1 MAKPVGTGTF
11 SNLGHTQA
19 LRGRQCDQAKVRELP
34 SWPGAQKMMP
44 YSEAEYMTA
53 TGSPLTELQYRPC
66 ARERSIYVCGE
77 LLISVENRS
86 SPHKGKHRC
95 QREQNPTE

>member
-34 SWPGAQKMMP
+34 SWPGAQKMTP
-44 YSEAEYMTA
+44 HKEAEYMTA
-53 TGSPLTELQYRPC
+53 TGSRSSDSRNSL
-66 ARERSIYVCGE
+66 ARGSGPYMCVSPENEERS
-77 LLISVENRS
+77 
-86 SPHKGKHRC
+86 
-95 QREQNPTE
+95 